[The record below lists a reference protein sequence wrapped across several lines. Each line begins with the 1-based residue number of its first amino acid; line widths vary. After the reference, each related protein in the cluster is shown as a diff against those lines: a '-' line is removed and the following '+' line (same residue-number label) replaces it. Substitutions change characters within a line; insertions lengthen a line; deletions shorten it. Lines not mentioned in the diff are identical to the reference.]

1 MGKACSCKRN
11 CRRSLE
17 VTNKKADTFRS
28 VGFLSAINQSLRFE
42 LNLYDIRLRTRKI
55 KIAPIEYII
64 INVKSTS
71 FPKRLRLVANAFSAS
86 AANIPWSAPAS
97 EVEMSLMHGLTSTF
111 LIIAAMC
118 EPGIRFTNVRK
129 LADGNVCADYK
140 TDCNR
145 NKCVECGIG

>member
-17 VTNKKADTFRS
+17 VIIYKKADTFRS

-42 LNLYDIRLRTRKI
+42 LNLYDIRLRTRKST
-55 KIAPIEYII
+55 IAPIEYII

-71 FPKRLRLVANAFSAS
+71 FPKRFRLVANAFSAS

-97 EVEMSLMHGLTSTF
+97 EVEISLMHGLTSTF

-118 EPGIRFTNVRK
+118 EPG
-129 LADGNVCADYK
+129 
-140 TDCNR
+140 
-145 NKCVECGIG
+145 

>member
-17 VTNKKADTFRS
+17 VTIYKKADTFRS

-42 LNLYDIRLRTRKI
+42 LNLYDIRLRTRKS
-55 KIAPIEYII
+55 KIALIEYII

-86 AANIPWSAPAS
+86 VANIPWSAPAS
-97 EVEMSLMHGLTSTF
+97 EVEISLMHGLTSTF

-118 EPGIRFTNVRK
+118 EPGIRFTNVR
-129 LADGNVCADYK
+129 LQ
-140 TDCNR
+140 NR
-145 NKCVECGIG
+145 LQPK

>member
-1 MGKACSCKRN
+1 M
-11 CRRSLE
+11 E
-17 VTNKKADTFRS
+17 VTIYKKADTPKS

-71 FPKRLRLVANAFSAS
+71 FPKRLRLVANAFSAYE
-86 AANIPWSAPAS
+86 ANIPWSAPAS
-97 EVEMSLMHGLTSTF
+97 EVEISLMHGLTSTF

-118 EPGIRFTNVRK
+118 EPGIRFTNV
-129 LADGNVCADYK
+129 
-140 TDCNR
+140 
-145 NKCVECGIG
+145 

>member
-17 VTNKKADTFRS
+17 VTIYKKADTFRS

-86 AANIPWSAPAS
+86 VAQKYAKNKPAKIQTNKYQNIVKNFREPLGDKHRKKRKRVA
-97 EVEMSLMHGLTSTF
+97 EN
-111 LIIAAMC
+111 MC
-118 EPGIRFTNVRK
+118 APGIRFSNV
-129 LADGNVCADYK
+129 
-140 TDCNR
+140 
-145 NKCVECGIG
+145 

>member
-1 MGKACSCKRN
+1 M
-11 CRRSLE
+11 E
-17 VTNKKADTFRS
+17 VTIYKKADTPKS
-28 VGFLSAINQSLRFE
+28 VGFLSVINQSLRFE
-42 LNLYDIRLRTRKI
+42 LNLYDIRLRTRKS

-97 EVEMSLMHGLTSTF
+97 EVEISLMHGLTSTF

-118 EPGIRFTNVRK
+118 EPGIRFTNV
-129 LADGNVCADYK
+129 
-140 TDCNR
+140 
-145 NKCVECGIG
+145 

>member
-17 VTNKKADTFRS
+17 VTIYKKADTFRS
-28 VGFLSAINQSLRFE
+28 VGFLSVINQSLRFE
-42 LNLYDIRLRTRKI
+42 LNLYDIRLRIRKI

-86 AANIPWSAPAS
+86 AANIPWSASSPAS
-97 EVEMSLMHGLTSTF
+97 ACIPYRPGSAGWKRVAAPFPLTTVSTSMPCF
-111 LIIAAMC
+111 PWWM
-118 EPGIRFTNVRK
+118 PGPVSSS
-129 LADGNVCADYK
+129 
-140 TDCNR
+140 
-145 NKCVECGIG
+145 